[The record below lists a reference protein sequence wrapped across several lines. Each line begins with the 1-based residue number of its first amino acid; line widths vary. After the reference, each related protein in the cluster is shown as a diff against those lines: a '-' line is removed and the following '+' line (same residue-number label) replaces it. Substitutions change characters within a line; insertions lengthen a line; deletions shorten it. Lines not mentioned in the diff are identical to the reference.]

1 MEMLCL
7 VARRVQTTAW
17 PGVVVARL
25 HYTTFRDL
33 YGGRGRSVGRENQYS
48 GETVFTSRTNEMIT
62 IARERHREL
71 QQQQQQ
77 QRRSVSRVTTRF
89 AAFVFIH

>member
-48 GETVFTSRTNEMIT
+48 GGTVFTSRTNEMNG
-62 IARERHREL
+62 ALLRFSFWL
-71 QQQQQQ
+71 
-77 QRRSVSRVTTRF
+77 RVLD
-89 AAFVFIH
+89 